1 MMRPIHLSYTSSERV
16 EVYRFSW
23 LVSAGLPLLMVGLQ
37 AFIPVR
43 MYFFRVFDFG
53 LLLTIFFAVSRRSQL
68 SGMLTGAAIGL
79 LQDCLTHTPF
89 GVFGIANTLVGYGAS
104 SIGVRID
111 VDNPGSLFLLVFFFY
126 GVHQAVFLA
135 IERELMGQMVH
146 LNLGHEA
153 GAAVVNSLMA
163 VFLFGL
169 LNRFK
174 IRE

>member
-1 MMRPIHLSYTSSERV
+1 MRTMRLSYTSRDQV

-23 LVSAGLPLLMVGLQ
+23 LISAVLPILMVGLQ

-43 MYFFRVFDFG
+43 FYFFRVFDFG
-53 LLLTIFFAVSRRSQL
+53 LLLTIFFAVSRRSQV

-89 GVFGIANTLVGYGAS
+89 GVFGIADTLVGYGAS
-104 SIGVRID
+104 SIGIRID
-111 VDNPGSLFLLVFFFY
+111 VDNPGSRFLLVFFFY

-135 IERELMGQMVH
+135 IERELMGQPMH
-146 LNLGHEA
+146 LNVGHEA
-153 GAAVVNSLMA
+153 GAAVANSLMA
-163 VFLFGL
+163 VFLFGV

>member
-1 MMRPIHLSYTSSERV
+1 
-16 EVYRFSW
+16 
-23 LVSAGLPLLMVGLQ
+23 
-37 AFIPVR
+37 

-111 VDNPGSLFLLVFFFY
+111 VDNPGSRFLLVFFFY

>member
-1 MMRPIHLSYTSSERV
+1 MRALHLSYTSRDQV

-23 LVSAGLPLLMVGLQ
+23 LLSAGLPLLMVALQ
-37 AFIPVR
+37 AFLPVR
-43 MYFFRVFDFG
+43 MHFLRIFDFG

-89 GVFGIANTLVGYGAS
+89 GVFGIAKTLVGYGAS
-104 SIGVRID
+104 SLGIRID
-111 VDNPGSLFLLVFFFY
+111 VDNPGSRFLLTFFFF
-126 GVHQAVFLA
+126 GVHLAVFVA
-135 IERELMGQMVH
+135 IQHALMGQPVH
-146 LNLGHEA
+146 LNVGHEA
-153 GAAVVNSLMA
+153 GAAVANSLLA

-174 IRE
+174 IRN